1 MSLSAWALSPETII
15 RPLFMLSVTVLS
27 LVALL
32 PLPAH
37 ALENKAWGDIVVGP
51 EQIVPKASTAV
62 GDVMVE
68 GLVEGD
74 VHSGFGD
81 IEVNGDGRVGGDIN
95 AGVGDVRV
103 DGPVGGEIDAGLGD
117 VYVDAPVEGDIDVGR
132 GHVELGSGAQV
143 HGNVY
148 YGSGEIG
155 AHPDAVVEGNM
166 VSGMRPDMDHE
177 RDDGF
182 GIPGL
187 VGWVFGTAAFVAC
200 SVLLAVLA
208 PGPLQAATR
217 RAEESPGW
225 SLLLGVASV
234 PAVVVFAV
242 VLAVSIIG
250 IPLLLLLA
258 PLYLMLLLFGAL
270 VAAYFVGRRVV
281 FATGHYRGGNAL
293 AAMVGAII
301 LAVAYMIPVLGGL
314 LLYGLALLG
323 TGAAILALVSSRRS
337 RTYPSYEAY
346 VQNHRNP

>member
-1 MSLSAWALSPETII
+1 MRVSTPALSPHTII
-15 RPLFMLSVTVLS
+15 RPLLMLSVAVLG

-32 PLPAH
+32 PLPAQ
-37 ALENKAWGDIVVGP
+37 AFENKAWGDILVEP
-51 EQIVPKASTAV
+51 EQTATKASTAV
-62 GDVMVE
+62 GDVTVE

-74 VHSGFGD
+74 IHSGFGD
-81 IEVNGDGRVGGDIN
+81 IEVNEDGSVGGDIN

-117 VYVDAPVEGDIDVGR
+117 VYVDASVGGDIDVGR
-132 GHVELGSGAQV
+132 GDVELGPGAKV
-143 HGNVY
+143 RGNVY
-148 YGSGEIG
+148 YGSGQIEP
-155 AHPDAVVEGNM
+155 HPDAVVEGNM
-166 VSGMRPDMDHE
+166 VTGTRPDMGHE
-177 RDDGF
+177 PDDGF

-187 VGWVFGTAAFVAC
+187 VGWVFGTAAFAAC

-208 PGPLQAATR
+208 PGPLQAAAR

-225 SLLLGVASV
+225 SLLFGVASV

-258 PLYLMLLLFGAL
+258 PAYLALLFFGAL

-293 AAMVGAII
+293 AAMVGALI
-301 LAVAYMIPVLGGL
+301 LAAAYMIPVLGGL
-314 LLYGLALLG
+314 LLYGLALFG
-323 TGAAILALVSSRRS
+323 AGAAILALFSRRRS

-346 VQNHRNP
+346 VQHRRDR